1 MVSLKGTDLISIRDF
16 DKKTIEQILS
26 VAKKMENKRNKALAG
41 KILATLFFEPST
53 RTRLSFQS
61 SMLRLGGQVINFGS
75 IEQTSINKGESFTDT
90 IKIVEKYADGI
101 VIRHASEGTARL
113 AAEVAGI
120 PVINAGDGA
129 NQHPTQT
136 LIDLYTLQKFKG
148 NISKLNVCLTGD
160 VKYARAMRS
169 LLYALSMFG
178 ARVTFASPPGLEM
191 EASAVEEVEKKFGA
205 RLTTAA
211 SLSEAIEKADV
222 LYVCR
227 IQAERF
233 SDPYEAQKAQREFKL
248 TKELV
253 EQGKKDL
260 IILHPLPKV
269 NEIDPALDETPY
281 AKYFQQA
288 ANGIPVR
295 MAILQEILG

>member
-1 MVSLKGTDLISIRDF
+1 MVSLKGKDLISIRDF
-16 DKKTIEQILS
+16 DRKVIEHILS
-26 VAKKMENKRNKALAG
+26 AAKKLENKRSKVLAG
-41 KILATLFFEPST
+41 KILANLFFEPST

-61 SMLRLGGQVINFGS
+61 AMLRLGGQVINFGS
-75 IEQTSINKGESFTDT
+75 VEQTSLNKGESFADT
-90 IKIVEKYADGI
+90 VKIVEKYADAI
-101 VIRHASEGTARL
+101 VIRHALEGTARM

-120 PVINAGDGA
+120 PVVNAGDGA

-148 NISKLNVCLTGD
+148 KIGKLNVCLTGD
-160 VKYARAMRS
+160 IKYARAMRS

-191 EASAVEEVEKKFGA
+191 EASAIKEVREKFDAK
-205 RLTTAA
+205 LSTAE
-211 SLSEAIEKADV
+211 SLSKAIEEADV

-233 SDPYEAQKAQREFKL
+233 SDPYEAQKAQKEFKL

-253 EQGKKDL
+253 ERGKKNL

-269 NEIDPALDETPY
+269 NEIELALDDTPY

-295 MAILQEILG
+295 MAILQEIMR